1 MRVVALHGTGRRVPE
16 SREERVCAAGSKPRP
31 GRWLTTCSRPPRCAR
46 SRGGR
51 TPGRFSS
58 SHLERPVRAT
68 TGHCEV
74 ARGRVS
80 RPGWTG
86 HLGRARGRGSGR
98 THSPPRDRAGL
109 PCRTAPPPKYRT
121 SISFWKCTA
130 PRSSVSC
137 GRSLCCSHPTANC
150 PLREPRTG
158 SQRSTVGTEPGES
171 HRAGPGSA
179 QHSPLRSSS
188 ER

>member
-1 MRVVALHGTGRRVPE
+1 MVLHGTGRRVPE

-109 PCRTAPPPKYRT
+109 PCRTAPPPQNTERASRFGNVQLLGHQCLVGEVCAAVT
-121 SISFWKCTA
+121 QQRTA
-130 PRSSVSC
+130 PCDSRAQEASDPLWARSPVRAI
-137 GRSLCCSHPTANC
+137 GRVRAV
-150 PLREPRTG
+150 
-158 SQRSTVGTEPGES
+158 RSTV
-171 HRAGPGSA
+171 
-179 QHSPLRSSS
+179 L
-188 ER
+188 